1 MYGIMGQGLKV
12 VKLSS
17 LSLILVFQI
26 LPIGIEYLL
35 YLIQFSD
42 LLFFTTKTGSLHFIL
57 FCFQLFVRAFAKD
70 GSSKSILVDEK
81 MMIGQV
87 CSILADKNHVRLNA
101 KLAVIEHMPELYMG
115 RYCMVLSVP
124 DLPIGLTG

>member
-1 MYGIMGQGLKV
+1 M
-12 VKLSS
+12 
-17 LSLILVFQI
+17 
-26 LPIGIEYLL
+26 
-35 YLIQFSD
+35 
-42 LLFFTTKTGSLHFIL
+42 LFFTTKTGSLHIIL
-57 FCFQLFVRAFAKD
+57 FFFQLFVRAFAKD

-124 DLPIGLTG
+124 DLPIDSTG